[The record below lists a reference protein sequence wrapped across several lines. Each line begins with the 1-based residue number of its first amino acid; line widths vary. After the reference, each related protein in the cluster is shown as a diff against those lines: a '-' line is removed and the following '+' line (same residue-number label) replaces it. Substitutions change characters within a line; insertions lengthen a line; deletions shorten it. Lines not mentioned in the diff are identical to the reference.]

1 MEQVFE
7 AIYRNGVLTLL
18 EPIYLADEQ
27 HVTIV
32 IRSLANGGAVH
43 QLAEWQ
49 QVYVGLTDDDIQD
62 VEEIA
67 LDRTSFSR
75 ERE

>member
-1 MEQVFE
+1 MLE
-7 AIYRNGVLTLL
+7 AVYRNGVLTPL

-32 IRSLANGGAVH
+32 IRSLANGGAVR

-75 ERE
+75 ERD